1 MTRPADP
8 RQHSRD
14 LDTFDNPNERDFLID
29 FECPEF
35 TCVCPLTGQ
44 PDFASF
50 RIQYVPKDKCLEMKS
65 LKLYFWSFRDEG
77 HFHEA
82 VTARILEDLVGACQ
96 PKWMRVVGTFNV
108 RGGMRPVI
116 TVEYPEL
123 GSRPAGVPEVYPQ

>member
-1 MTRPADP
+1 MSTEP
-8 RQHSRD
+8 STTI
-14 LDTFDNPNERDFLID
+14 DTFDNPNSSDFLID

-50 RIQYVPKDKCLEMKS
+50 RIQYIPDQKCLEMKS

-77 HFHEA
+77 HYHEA
-82 VTARILEDLVGACQ
+82 VTARILHDLVEACA

-116 TVEYPEL
+116 TVEHPEL
-123 GSRPAGVPEVYPQ
+123 GSRPAGVPEVYPS